1 MNKGF
6 TLVELMIVVAI
17 IGILVAFAYPSYQEH
32 VRKTKRVEAQSELTS
47 LASRIQRYKV
57 SNFRFL
63 LANGDPITLATLGYT
78 LNANG
83 NLEIPQGQ
91 EPLYEVSLTNVTANT
106 WTLTVAPI
114 DGTIQENDGVSIL
127 NHRGEKCWTKGAP
140 TCALS
145 GISNWD
151 GK

>member
-6 TLVELMIVVAI
+6 TLIELMIVVAI
-17 IGILVAFAYPSYQEH
+17 IGILAAIAYPSYQEH
-32 VRKTKRVEAQSELTS
+32 VRKTKRVEAQAELVA
-47 LASRIQRYKV
+47 LANQIQRYKV

-63 LANGDPITLATLGYT
+63 LANGNPITLETLGYT

-83 NLEIPQGQ
+83 NLEIPQGDD
-91 EPLYEVSLTNVTANT
+91 PLYEVSLTDVAANT
-106 WTLTVAPI
+106 WTLTATPI

-127 NHRGEKCWTKGAP
+127 NHRGEKCWTKGAS

-145 GISNWD
+145 DTSNWD
-151 GK
+151 GR

>member
-6 TLVELMIVVAI
+6 TLIELMIVVAI
-17 IGILVAFAYPSYQEH
+17 IGILSAIAYPSYQEH
-32 VRKTKRVEAQSELTS
+32 VRKTKRVEVQAELIA
-47 LASRIQRYKV
+47 LASQIQRYKV

-63 LANGDPITLATLGYT
+63 LANGDPITLATFGYT

-83 NLEIPQGQ
+83 SLATPQGSD
-91 EPLYEVSLTNVTANT
+91 PLYTVALTNVAANT
-106 WTLTVAPI
+106 WTLTATPI
-114 DGTIQENDGVSIL
+114 TASSQENDGVNIL
-127 NHRGEKCWTKGAP
+127 NHRGEKCWTRGAS

-145 GISNWD
+145 GTSNWD